1 MSRPRLQALSLER
14 TLRVS
19 WSVVQPATMRFL
31 AAVASKG

>member
-14 TLRVS
+14 TLRAG
-19 WSVVQPATMRFL
+19 WSVVQSATMRFL